1 MFEIGRLC
9 VKIAGRDARLKCV
22 IIDILDGKFVLI
34 DGQTRRK
41 RCNINHLDPTTKVLK
56 IKKGASHEDILE
68 ALKKEGIEVVERK
81 TKTKEVKVVKKTKT
95 AASTQN
101 ATETTQ
107 TAEPVEKK
115 PAKKAAKPAA
125 EKKPA
130 KKVAKKE

>member
-22 IIDILDGKFVLI
+22 IIDVLDGKFVMI

-56 IKKGASHEDILE
+56 IKKGASHEDVID
-68 ALKKEGIEVVERK
+68 ALKKEGIEVTERK
-81 TKTKEVKVVKKTKT
+81 TKSKEVKLVKKTKAVPKT
-95 AASTQN
+95 EE
-101 ATETTQ
+101 AT
-107 TAEPVEKK
+107 EPVEKK

-125 EKKPA
+125 EKKPP